1 MPNKPWRRSRL
12 SLAWRIVER
21 HGGRIE
27 VTGDIAELEK
37 VNITHVR
44 RLLRLVLLAPNV
56 IEAIM
61 AADGKGVTLESLLRQ
76 SLPVDWLAQTNAL
89 CQ

>member
-1 MPNKPWRRSRL
+1 M
-12 SLAWRIVER
+12 
-21 HGGRIE
+21 
-27 VTGDIAELEK
+27 TGDIAELEK

-56 IEAIM
+56 IEEIM

-89 CQ
+89 C